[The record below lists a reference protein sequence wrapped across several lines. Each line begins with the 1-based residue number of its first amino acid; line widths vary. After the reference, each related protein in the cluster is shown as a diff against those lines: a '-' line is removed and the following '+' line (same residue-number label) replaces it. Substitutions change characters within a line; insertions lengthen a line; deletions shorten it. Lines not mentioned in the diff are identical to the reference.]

1 MELFMMTHQQN
12 GQWTSEESREVY
24 VSIKQFLQPLLSDA
38 TVLA

>member
-1 MELFMMTHQQN
+1 MMTHQQN

-38 TVLA
+38 TVLT